1 MSSNFF
7 ELIFLSAVQ
16 GITEFLPISSSAHLI
31 ITDSLYTSK
40 ISSLILD
47 TGTFRFTNAILVFFR
62 SEIINIFSE
71 KQLLK
76 LMVFGSM
83 PLILIGGVLYQT
95 GIINYFR
102 NIETIAWTTLIF
114 AILLFFADKLPQ
126 IKNLEKNLNIKLI
139 LIIGTFQIL
148 ALVPGVSRAGI
159 VITAARI
166 LNFDRYN
173 STKISFFLS
182 IPAISGASFLA
193 LKDIGSDPFDFDL
206 TVILGIIFSFIFSY
220 LTIKYFLVF
229 VKKFSLNI
237 FVLYRIILSIFLF
250 SIIYL

>member
-47 TGTFRFTNAILVFFR
+47 TGMHLGSLMAILVFFR
-62 SEIINIFSE
+62 SEIINIFSD

-76 LMVFGSM
+76 LMV
-83 PLILIGGVLYQT
+83 
-95 GIINYFR
+95 
-102 NIETIAWTTLIF
+102 
-114 AILLFFADKLPQ
+114 FADKLPQ
-126 IKNLEKNLNIKLI
+126 IKNLEKNLNLKLI

-229 VKKFSLNI
+229 VKTFSLNI